1 MLMGDLKGVNTGF
14 GGSAD
19 TRTQR
24 IEELQ
29 ATLTR
34 ELNCGILTDPTIKSP
49 AIEDSPDQAR
59 ASESASTNGNHPTP
73 LDRIVLP
80 LDDPIAATC
89 MPEAWVRVAILI
101 RINSLAHG
109 HSGVRP
115 VLVERMV
122 GLLTED
128 IVPRVPLRG
137 SISAS
142 GDLSPLSYIGG
153 ALQGKPSITVWAG
166 DRHAGRRRIVT
177 AKVALAEA
185 SINPIK
191 LIAKEGLAIV
201 NGTAFSAAVGAL
213 ALHDAHH
220 LAVLSQVLT
229 AMSMEAL
236 HGAGESF
243 DPFFAAV
250 RPHPGQIE
258 SSRNIFCFLGG
269 SRLINR
275 DDHLEAGSL
284 VQDRYSLRTASQ
296 WLGPLLEDL
305 LLAHTQMT
313 TECNSVTD
321 NPLIDTEAARI
332 LQGGNFQASAVT
344 SAMEK
349 TRLALQSI
357 GRMLFIQCTELMNPT
372 LNRGLP
378 PNLVADE
385 PSESFLMK
393 GLDNMTAALQSELG
407 FLSNPVGSHV
417 QTAEMGN
424 QALNSLALISARY
437 THIALDVLSQ
447 LASAHLFALCQALDL
462 RVMHIRFLEALY
474 PAFDRLRS
482 RVWETSL
489 VMGRLSTNSL
499 RSCGRNLTSALIRQ
513 RQSIQGRDSLLQ
525 PGPFSHSYS
534 NSLHLI
540 LLLPPNSSRR

>member
-1 MLMGDLKGVNTGF
+1 ML
-14 GGSAD
+14 
-19 TRTQR
+19 
-24 IEELQ
+24 
-29 ATLTR
+29 
-34 ELNCGILTDPTIKSP
+34 
-49 AIEDSPDQAR
+49 
-59 ASESASTNGNHPTP
+59 
-73 LDRIVLP
+73 
-80 LDDPIAATC
+80 
-89 MPEAWVRVAILI
+89 
-101 RINSLAHG
+101 
-109 HSGVRP
+109 
-115 VLVERMV
+115 

-142 GDLSPLSYIGG
+142 GDLSPLSYIAG

-213 ALHDAHH
+213 ALHEAHH

-229 AMSMEAL
+229 AMSVEAL

-258 SSRNIFCFLGG
+258 SSRNIFSFLGG

-296 WLGPLLEDL
+296 WIGPLLEDL
-305 LLAHTQMT
+305 LLAHRQMT

-321 NPLIDTEAARI
+321 NPLIDTETARI
-332 LQGGNFQASAVT
+332 LQGGNFQAKAVT

-357 GRMLFIQCTELMNPT
+357 GRMLFVQCTELIDPT
-372 LNRGLP
+372 LSRGLP

-393 GLDNMTAALQSELG
+393 GMDIMTAALQSELG

-437 THIALDVLSQ
+437 THVALDVLSQ

-462 RVMHIRFLEALY
+462 RVMHLRFLEALH
-474 PAFDRLRS
+474 PAFRQATIESLGIFLGKGETINKLVTELWAQFNKRLDQTTTMDSGSRFAHATRS
-482 RVWETSL
+482 
-489 VMGRLSTNSL
+489 
-499 RSCGRNLTSALIRQ
+499 
-513 RQSIQGRDSLLQ
+513 LQ
-525 PGPFSHSYS
+525 PFILEFTSSCSPPPPELIPALKTWTDRCSAIALETFNLNREYYFNHPDAKPFLGTASQRMYHFVRVVLKVPFLRAENIRTPCSGSLSFDTDGVQPNGMSVSGTSPTVGSYMTS
-534 NSLHLI
+534 IHGAVRSGALYAPVMECL
-540 LLLPPNSSRR
+540 RDVK